1 MWSPKRVRFMFS
13 CSILCAMKEKRLS
26 LAAVLILVV
35 LVAFFTTMIAF
46 IFCLALGAPDPP
58 PRHHLFH
65 VRHLKHV

>member
-1 MWSPKRVRFMFS
+1 
-13 CSILCAMKEKRLS
+13 MKEKRLS